1 LNIAK
6 VLHFSMW
13 LVALGMT
20 YWAPELSL
28 GILFRLVMVGVGGLL
43 VYEHSVV
50 SERSLDRM
58 QLAFFQLN
66 SIISVVILAA
76 GALDAWLK

>member
-6 VLHFSMW
+6 TLHFLMW
-13 LVALGMT
+13 VTALAMT
-20 YWAPELSL
+20 FWVPALSL
-28 GILFRLVMVGVGGLL
+28 GTIFRLALLGVGALL
-43 VYEHSVV
+43 IYEHSVV

-66 SIISVVILAA
+66 SIISVVILGA
-76 GALDAWLK
+76 GALDTWLG